1 MAGNAE
7 AAEAFREIADLL
19 DVLGEKFKPEA
30 YRRAARS
37 IDSLTEDLAAFAQ
50 RDELRT
56 IPGVG
61 QAIEEKIREFLRDGK
76 IPYLERLRAE
86 IPPGIVELMRSSGI
100 GPKTA
105 RRFWT
110 DLGVDGP
117 ATLLAAID
125 AGKLEGLSGF
135 GPKKIAKIRDA
146 LGAPAAETRRRPLR
160 EAALVAEGLVA
171 RIRAGAPVER
181 IEVAGS
187 LRRRRETVGDL
198 DILVTSAEPE
208 RVLDTFGQLA
218 GVTVVLR
225 GPTKETIRTADGL
238 QVDLRV
244 VAPESFGAA
253 WQYFT
258 GSKDHNIQTRSLARD
273 RGLKINEYAVYRG
286 EERLP
291 SSTEEEVYR
300 SLDLPWIPAEIREG
314 QGEVEA
320 GRAGTL
326 PRLLEPSDLLGE
338 LHVHVVPGTGPAEW
352 RGAVDGARVAGLRYV
367 GLVST
372 EPAELPKLRR
382 WVAELKST
390 APAILLGLEST
401 LGVEMEDPN
410 ADFHISRATDR
421 PPSAEAD
428 PGLARRGFHWV
439 GHFGIAPDD
448 RAGAGRLSEWVSW
461 ARRTSVP
468 LEVTASPFL
477 EGLDAVAARRLAEA
491 GGRLVVSEGTVGA
504 ERALA
509 LAVGTARRGW
519 IGPGSVITAG
529 PWPPSGAD
537 SPRRM

>member
-1 MAGNAE
+1 MAGNGE

-37 IDSLTEDLAAFAQ
+37 IDSLTEELSAFAQ

-61 QAIEEKIREFLRDGK
+61 EAIEEKIREFLRDGK

-146 LGAPAAETRRRPLR
+146 LGTPAAEGRRRPLR
-160 EAALVAEGLVA
+160 EAALVAEGLVS

-208 RVLDTFGQLA
+208 RVLDTFGRLE

-244 VAPESFGAA
+244 VAPESF
-253 WQYFT
+253 
-258 GSKDHNIQTRSLARD
+258 
-273 RGLKINEYAVYRG
+273 
-286 EERLP
+286 
-291 SSTEEEVYR
+291 
-300 SLDLPWIPAEIREG
+300 
-314 QGEVEA
+314 
-320 GRAGTL
+320 
-326 PRLLEPSDLLGE
+326 
-338 LHVHVVPGTGPAEW
+338 
-352 RGAVDGARVAGLRYV
+352 
-367 GLVST
+367 
-372 EPAELPKLRR
+372 
-382 WVAELKST
+382 
-390 APAILLGLEST
+390 
-401 LGVEMEDPN
+401 
-410 ADFHISRATDR
+410 
-421 PPSAEAD
+421 
-428 PGLARRGFHWV
+428 
-439 GHFGIAPDD
+439 
-448 RAGAGRLSEWVSW
+448 
-461 ARRTSVP
+461 
-468 LEVTASPFL
+468 
-477 EGLDAVAARRLAEA
+477 
-491 GGRLVVSEGTVGA
+491 
-504 ERALA
+504 
-509 LAVGTARRGW
+509 
-519 IGPGSVITAG
+519 
-529 PWPPSGAD
+529 
-537 SPRRM
+537 